1 MTTRLPGP
9 DRGVGPAFDVWIL
22 PSQITRGDSYE
33 NENAMLK
40 KYLVKR
46 MASDPDDLFYDW
58 VQDVEMHR
66 MECSSNYWSASPKES
81 LAKAERKR
89 QEIITYLET
98 QLAQA
103 KAWKFTVEEN

>member
-46 MASDPDDLFYDW
+46 MASDPDDLFYD
-58 VQDVEMHR
+58 VEMHR
-66 MECSSNYWSASPKES
+66 MECSSNYWSASPK
-81 LAKAERKR
+81 AERKR

-98 QLAQA
+98 RLAQA

>member
-46 MASDPDDLFYDW
+46 MASDPDDLFYD
-58 VQDVEMHR
+58 VEMHR
-66 MECSSNYWSASPKES
+66 MECSSNYWSASP
-81 LAKAERKR
+81 KAERKR

>member
-66 MECSSNYWSASPKES
+66 MECSS
-81 LAKAERKR
+81 
-89 QEIITYLET
+89 LET

>member
-66 MECSSNYWSASPKES
+66 MECSS
-81 LAKAERKR
+81 
-89 QEIITYLET
+89 LET
-98 QLAQA
+98 RLAQA